1 MLLKRTK
8 MKLSTFQRLP
18 VRGITA
24 EEVLS
29 LWHNGQLFV
38 NNDTVEENAEET
50 LARCQQEALA
60 YVRAINVYT
69 TKEWASHVE
78 LLWQRIVKSDGFALG
93 FVMKKKHQMNRYYV
107 LAIVFNL
114 QTLGVYLPNEE
125 VSQLRLHLTLE
136 NIRQKN
142 GIFKNWGQYAI
153 SGAQRKALQALMQ
166 DFKTSLK

>member
-1 MLLKRTK
+1 MSTK
-8 MKLSTFQRLP
+8 FCQLP

-29 LWHNGQLFV
+29 LWHGGKLFV
-38 NNDTVEENAEET
+38 KNETVEEKAEET

-69 TKEWASHVE
+69 TKEWAPYVE
-78 LLWQRIVKSDGFALG
+78 LLWQRIVYSDGFASG
-93 FVMKKKHQMNRYYV
+93 FVMKKKRQLNRYYV
-107 LAIVFNL
+107 LAIVLYL
-114 QTLGVYLPNEE
+114 QTLGVYLPTAE
-125 VSQLRLHLTLE
+125 VSQLKLHLTLE

-153 SGAQRKALQALMQ
+153 SRAQMIALNAFVQ
-166 DFKTSLK
+166 DFLESLK